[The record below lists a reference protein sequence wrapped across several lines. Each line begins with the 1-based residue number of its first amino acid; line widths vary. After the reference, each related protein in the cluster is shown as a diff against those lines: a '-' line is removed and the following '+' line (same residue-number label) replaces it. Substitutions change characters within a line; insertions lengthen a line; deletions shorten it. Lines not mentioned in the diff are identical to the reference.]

1 MVSTLADAPVGKE
14 ANDEFDRPRSSY
26 DRIHDGRRPTM
37 RKLKVAMYVSI
48 DGVVEGP
55 AWTGPYWN
63 DQLSDLQEEYLYSSD
78 ALVLGRVTYEGFAA
92 AWPGME
98 ESTGDFGKKMNSM
111 PKFVASRT
119 LTSGEWNATIL
130 EGDPADEIAKLKQ
143 EDGGD
148 LLIYGSGDVVDE
160 LTRHGLIDEYRLMV
174 HPVVV
179 GSGKKLFQGLTSTT
193 ALKLAG
199 TVTTDTGVAV
209 LTYLPAA

>member
-1 MVSTLADAPVGKE
+1 
-14 ANDEFDRPRSSY
+14 
-26 DRIHDGRRPTM
+26 M
-37 RKLKVAMYVSI
+37 RKLKLAMYVSL

-55 AWTGPYWN
+55 AWTGPYWS
-63 DQLSDLQEEYLYSSD
+63 DQLSDLQAEYLYSSD

-130 EGDPADEIAKLKQ
+130 EGDLAEEVARLKQ
-143 EDGGD
+143 EEGGD

-179 GSGKKLFQGLTSTT
+179 GSGKKLFEGLTSTT
-193 ALKLAG
+193 GLKL
-199 TVTTDTGVAV
+199 TDMITTDTGVAV
-209 LTYLPAA
+209 LTYVPA

>member
-1 MVSTLADAPVGKE
+1 
-14 ANDEFDRPRSSY
+14 
-26 DRIHDGRRPTM
+26 M
-37 RKLKVAMYVSI
+37 RKLKLAMYVSL
-48 DGVVEGP
+48 DGVVEEP

-78 ALVLGRVTYEGFAA
+78 ALVLGRMTYEGFAA
-92 AWPGME
+92 AWPEME

-119 LTSGEWNATIL
+119 LTSGEWNAAIL
-130 EGDPADEIAKLKQ
+130 EGELADEVAKLKE

-193 ALKLAG
+193 GLKLTG

-209 LTYLPAA
+209 LTYTLG